1 MQMMS
6 VNRIGMNTCWAIR
19 VEMMQF
25 GSDNSYIQ
33 QAFIAFILKNRKWL
47 FVAQMWK
54 GLWFRIKTGNRTP
67 GGSHDGI
74 IMPEH
79 ILVAIENQQYAIQC
93 KWCQSIELGWILAEL
108 IDLEWYS
115 LVLTKVTNYRHLLL
129 TFQCETGHHK
139 FTACQHFASN

>member
-1 MQMMS
+1 MS
-6 VNRIGMNTCWAIR
+6 VNRIGMNTCSAIR

-25 GSDNSYIQ
+25 ASDNSYIQ
-33 QAFIAFILKNRKWL
+33 HAFIVLILKNLKWL

-79 ILVAIENQQYAIQC
+79 ILVAIENQQYAIQS
-93 KWCQSIELGWILAEL
+93 KWCQSIKFEWILSEPL
-108 IDLEWYS
+108 ELEWCS
-115 LVLTKVTNYRHLLL
+115 
-129 TFQCETGHHK
+129 
-139 FTACQHFASN
+139 